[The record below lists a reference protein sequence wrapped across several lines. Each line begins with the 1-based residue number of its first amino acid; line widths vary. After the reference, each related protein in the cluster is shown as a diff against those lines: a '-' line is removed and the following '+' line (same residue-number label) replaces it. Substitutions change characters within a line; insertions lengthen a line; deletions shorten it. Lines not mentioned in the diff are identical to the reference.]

1 MKIKKKASA
10 DNSVNKKQAWEG
22 LHLQFMSRKRL
33 KIRQLVFLLLLIF
46 LFVSLVQAITI
57 EENVQ
62 FKTNATNTTYIISK
76 NITVDNITVYST
88 VLSLSN
94 STDSFIM
101 SAIPSSGSINI
112 TIIDFTSSYK
122 KWNISSSNPSITV
135 SHEIGGFSANRE
147 IRVDEDNVLL
157 NNYGSNSTGWI
168 SFTYSGSFPTG
179 TLEANLLAAPSQ
191 GTGGS
196 TGRIRCREKWN
207 CTGWSNCVGNE
218 QTRTCI
224 DSNNCRTTNNKPAET
239 RPCSIVSISKEVE
252 EKIAEKEKKEEVP
265 KEEATKSRLKLWIII
280 LVIAL
285 TILAII
291 YWKRDHFKKLQRKY
305 LK

>member
-1 MKIKKKASA
+1 MEIKKSKCVKHAS
-10 DNSVNKKQAWEG
+10 NKKQAWKTS
-22 LHLQFMSRKRL
+22 HLQFTSHTRL

-46 LFVSLVQAITI
+46 LLVSLVHAITI

-62 FKTNATNTTYIISK
+62 FKTKGTNTTYIIGK

-112 TIIDFTSSYK
+112 TIIDFTSAYR
-122 KWNISSSNPSITV
+122 KWSIASSNPSITV
-135 SHEIGGFSANRE
+135 SLRIGGFSANRE

-157 NNYGSNSTGWI
+157 NNYASNSTGWI
-168 SFTYSGSFPTG
+168 SFIYSGSFPTG

-196 TGRIRCREKWN
+196 TGRIRCREKWD
-207 CTGWSNCVGNE
+207 CAGWSDCVDNK
-218 QTRTCI
+218 QTRICI
-224 DSNNCRTTNNKPAET
+224 DSNNCRTTNNKPAKT

-252 EKIAEKEKKEEVP
+252 EKIAEKEKKEEIP

-280 LVIAL
+280 VVIAL
-285 TILAII
+285 TILTII
-291 YWKRDHFKKLQRKY
+291 YWKRDYLRKLQRKY
-305 LK
+305 FK